1 MQVRMIII
9 DPPSDGRVLDISLPS
24 TVGRSREASIKLVHN
39 QISRVHCEFFER
51 DGMLYVRDLDS
62 TNGTFVGD
70 HRIRESAIRPGEIVT
85 LGAVKLKAEYAPRN
99 RDEITVPARVTDT
112 IRNNAESTLQP
123 ATSKTTPI
131 DVSPVSPD
139 DSLHILPP
147 PEEPPENES
156 DLRWRTP
163 DPPDDVPS

>member
-9 DPPSDGRVLDISLPS
+9 DPPSDGRVLDLPLPS
-24 TVGRSREASIKLVHN
+24 TVGRSREASIKIVHN

-62 TNGTFVGD
+62 TNGTFVGE

-85 LGAVKLKAEYAPRN
+85 LGAVKLKAEYELGN
-99 RDEITVPARVTDT
+99 QGEMTVPARGTDT
-112 IRNNAESTLQP
+112 IRNNAESTLLP
-123 ATSKTTPI
+123 ATSSNTTPI
-131 DVSPVSPD
+131 DPSPD

-147 PEEPPENES
+147 QDEPPAIES

-163 DPPDDVPS
+163 DPPDDEPS